1 MLTHS
6 GSIHLR
12 YVLLLNALAALI
24 PASIVKGRANDPLLR
39 ASWYTLEQ
47 HSAALVV
54 SAAAILGTVLVYF
67 LLRRNLRRWWIFLLS
82 GSVTAMFPGLFY
94 LVAAPLNDQILA
106 AAVAMIIV
114 GLVWG
119 ALIGV
124 VTYALVG
131 RLTPAP
137 DPNQRLERPVMPR
150 NNAP

>member
-1 MLTHS
+1 VLTHS

-12 YVLLLNALAALI
+12 YVLLLNALAALV
-24 PASIVKGRANDPLLR
+24 PASIVKGRVNDPLLR

-82 GSVTAMFPGLFY
+82 GSFTAMFPGLFY

-114 GLVWG
+114 GLIWG

-124 VTYALVG
+124 VIYVLVG
-131 RLTPAP
+131 RATRAP
-137 DPNQRLERPVMPR
+137 DPNKRLERPVTP
-150 NNAP
+150 NSDAP